1 MVLHGILREETNM
14 IDLPDY
20 IVESPFDLIEAEGI
34 DEVHRIMA
42 PCRNC
47 GELRPRDDFSMG
59 INGICHLCRVSPE
72 IRERDTTKILA
83 LWEQLDEAALDDD
96 DEGDADEHDEKEE

>member
-20 IVESPFDLIEAEGI
+20 IVESPFDLIEADGI

-59 INGICHLCRVSPE
+59 IDGICHLCRVCPE
-72 IRERDTTKILA
+72 IRKRDTIKILA
-83 LWEQLDEAALDDD
+83 LWEQLDEAAFDDD
-96 DEGDADEHDEKEE
+96 DADEHDEKEE